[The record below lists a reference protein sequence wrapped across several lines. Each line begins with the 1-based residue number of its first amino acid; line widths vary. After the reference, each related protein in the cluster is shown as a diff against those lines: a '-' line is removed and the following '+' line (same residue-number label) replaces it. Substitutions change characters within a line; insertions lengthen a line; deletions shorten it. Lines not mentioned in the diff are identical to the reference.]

1 MVAAYRQP
9 RRQNLNIQERLKLGL
24 VAYYSTAQQGVVNLK
39 AGLWGVGATP
49 GILDL
54 TNNGTVTRAA
64 GPSNNLPD
72 ASHYVAASSQFLSVA
87 DSVYLQPR
95 ASVFAFAIWAKPDG
109 VATASTR
116 MAMAKR
122 AANNIEWSLYHNGS
136 TNIWSFEASSSGTAA
151 TRTVLSAIAAPT
163 GSWYFVT
170 GWWDGAA
177 LTLRTYFPDGSVE
190 QVRSAAFA
198 GPVFA
203 GTAPFTIS
211 NNQVSTFRWSGDLS
225 NAYYWIGRIPKRS
238 ELDWLYNEG
247 AGNVLV
253 PLV

>member
-1 MVAAYRQP
+1 MVASYRQP
-9 RRQNLNIQERLKLGL
+9 RRQNLSIQERLKLNL

-39 AGLWGVGATP
+39 AGLWGDGAVP

-64 GPSNNLPD
+64 GPSNNLQD

-109 VATASTR
+109 VAAAQTR
-116 MAMAKR
+116 MVMAKR
-122 AANNIEWSLYHNGS
+122 AANNIEWSCYHNGS
-136 TNIWSFEASSSGTAA
+136 NNFWNFEVSSSGTAV
-151 TRTVLSAIAAPT
+151 TRTATSTVAAAT
-163 GSWYFVT
+163 GSWYFVC
-170 GWWDGAA
+170 GWWDGTA
-177 LTLRTYFPDGSVE
+177 LNMRIYFPDGTIE
-190 QVRSAAFA
+190 NVRSAAFA

-203 GTAPFTIS
+203 GTAPLTIS
-211 NNQVSTFRWSGDLS
+211 NNQVSNFRWSGDLS
-225 NAYYWIGRIPKRS
+225 NGYYWIGRVPRQN
-238 ELDWLYNEG
+238 EFDWLYNG
-247 AGNVLV
+247 GVGNTLV